1 MGSATEAG
9 ADVRADAAATPDA
22 AKPDVAR
29 SGAVAPDR
37 YTAVVAALLDV
48 RVDHSSARF
57 DAELQTA
64 LAEGRIDATT
74 ARALRWW
81 QRASVQTLSTYSATV
96 LPAVLAARDAADQQA
111 SDDIGALAASW
122 QQARSL
128 QPASAAQ
135 SPKPTQSPEPVNADE
150 PARPDAVQPAVAPTA
165 VTPTAV
171 TPTAVTPT
179 AVTPTAVTPTAVARP
194 ALAPPLAPGP
204 RRPAGRRNQPPH
216 LVVVPDLA
224 SESDGR
230 DGTRQA
236 IREAFRALAA
246 GTEEVAPD
254 LDVTERK
261 DVRGHAD
268 PAPSP

>member
-9 ADVRADAAATPDA
+9 ASVQASVQANARADAATSP
-22 AKPDVAR
+22 VAVSR
-29 SGAVAPDR
+29 DR

-48 RVDHSSARF
+48 RIDHSSARF

-64 LAEGRIDATT
+64 LAEGRVDAAT

-81 QRASVQTLSTYSATV
+81 QRASVQALTTYSATV

-111 SDDIGALAASW
+111 ADDIEALAASW

-128 QPASAAQ
+128 QTAVVAP
-135 SPKPTQSPEPVNADE
+135 SPKPTQNPEPTRNPE
-150 PARPDAVQPAVAPTA
+150 PLALGTNESARPVAVQSAVAPPAVAP
-165 VTPTAV
+165 P
-171 TPTAVTPT
+171 
-179 AVTPTAVTPTAVARP
+179 AVAPPVAP
-194 ALAPPLAPGP
+194 AL

-230 DGTRQA
+230 DGTRRA
-236 IREAFRALAA
+236 IREAFRALGEGADVA
-246 GTEEVAPD
+246 APD

-261 DVRGHAD
+261 DIRGYAD
-268 PAPSP
+268 PAPTP

>member
-171 TPTAVTPT
+171 
-179 AVTPTAVTPTAVARP
+179 ARP

>member
-1 MGSATEAG
+1 MGSATERG
-9 ADVRADAAATPDA
+9 ADVRTDAAAT
-22 AKPDVAR
+22 
-29 SGAVAPDR
+29 PDR

-81 QRASVQTLSTYSATV
+81 QRASVQALSTYSATV

-128 QPASAAQ
+128 QTAPPAP
-135 SPKPTQSPEPVNADE
+135 SPKPTQHPEPMNGDE
-150 PARPDAVQPAVAPTA
+150 PARPAAVQPAVAPS
-165 VTPTAV
+165 
-171 TPTAVTPT
+171 
-179 AVTPTAVTPTAVARP
+179 AVAP
-194 ALAPPLAPGP
+194 SAVAPPAVAPPPFAPAP

-224 SESDGR
+224 SEPDGR
-230 DGTRQA
+230 DGTRRA
-236 IREAFRALAA
+236 IREAFRALAT
-246 GTEEVAPD
+246 GPEVVAPD

>member
-9 ADVRADAAATPDA
+9 ADMRPDAAAT
-22 AKPDVAR
+22 
-29 SGAVAPDR
+29 PDR

-48 RVDHSSARF
+48 RVDQSSARF

-64 LAEGRIDATT
+64 LAEGRLDAAT

-81 QRASVQTLSTYSATV
+81 QRASVQAVSTYSATV

-111 SDDIGALAASW
+111 SDEIVAFAASW

-128 QPASAAQ
+128 QAAPAGP
-135 SPKPTQSPEPVNADE
+135 SPKPTLIPEPVTADE
-150 PARPDAVQPAVAPTA
+150 PARPAAVQPAVAPPA
-165 VTPTAV
+165 VAPTAV
-171 TPTAVTPT
+171 A
-179 AVTPTAVTPTAVARP
+179 PTAVARP
-194 ALAPPLAPGP
+194 PVARAP

-216 LVVVPDLA
+216 LVVVPGLA
-224 SESDGR
+224 SESGGR
-230 DGTRQA
+230 DGTRRA
-236 IREAFRALAA
+236 IREAFRALAT
-246 GTEEVAPD
+246 GPEEVARD
-254 LDVTERK
+254 LDVTDRK

>member
-9 ADVRADAAATPDA
+9 ADVRANVRADGATTP
-22 AKPDVAR
+22 VAV
-29 SGAVAPDR
+29 SPDR

-48 RVDHSSARF
+48 RIDHSSARF

-81 QRASVQTLSTYSATV
+81 QRASVQALSTYSATV

-111 SDDIGALAASW
+111 ADDIGALAASW

-128 QPASAAQ
+128 QTAAVAA
-135 SPKPTQSPEPVNADE
+135 SPKPTQNPEPPTAGTDE
-150 PARPDAVQPAVAPTA
+150 STRRVAVRPTAAPPAVAAPAVAAPTVA
-165 VTPTAV
+165 AP
-171 TPTAVTPT
+171 
-179 AVTPTAVTPTAVARP
+179 AVARP
-194 ALAPPLAPGP
+194 VAPAQ

-236 IREAFRALAA
+236 IREAFRALGTSTEIAA
-246 GTEEVAPD
+246 RD
-254 LDVTERK
+254 LDVTDRK

>member
-9 ADVRADAAATPDA
+9 ASVQASVQANARADAATSP
-22 AKPDVAR
+22 VAVSR
-29 SGAVAPDR
+29 DR

-48 RVDHSSARF
+48 RIDHSSARF

-64 LAEGRIDATT
+64 LAEGRVDAAT

-81 QRASVQTLSTYSATV
+81 QRASVQALSTYSATV

-111 SDDIGALAASW
+111 ADEIGALAASW

-128 QPASAAQ
+128 QTAVVAP
-135 SPKPTQSPEPVNADE
+135 SPKPTKNPEPTRNPE
-150 PARPDAVQPAVAPTA
+150 PLALGTNESARPVAVQSAVAPPAVAPL
-165 VTPTAV
+165 
-171 TPTAVTPT
+171 
-179 AVTPTAVTPTAVARP
+179 AVAPPAVAPPAVAAP
-194 ALAPPLAPGP
+194 ALAPPVAPAL

-236 IREAFRALAA
+236 IREAFRAL
-246 GTEEVAPD
+246 GTGAEVAAPD

-261 DVRGHAD
+261 DIRGYAD
-268 PAPSP
+268 PAPTP